1 MMVLLSLPP
10 PFRLHNKEIVT
21 FIFHLHTQLWQTYF
35 QGFNFCFF
43 LPAAELR
50 FASVLFSGVACYL
63 FTMKSS
69 H

>member
-1 MMVLLSLPP
+1 MMVLLPLLPP
-10 PFRLHNKEIVT
+10 IRLHNEEIVT
-21 FIFHLHTQLWQTYF
+21 FIFHLYTQLWQTDF
-35 QGFNFCFF
+35 QGFNSFF

-50 FASVLFSGVACYL
+50 FASALFSAVACYL